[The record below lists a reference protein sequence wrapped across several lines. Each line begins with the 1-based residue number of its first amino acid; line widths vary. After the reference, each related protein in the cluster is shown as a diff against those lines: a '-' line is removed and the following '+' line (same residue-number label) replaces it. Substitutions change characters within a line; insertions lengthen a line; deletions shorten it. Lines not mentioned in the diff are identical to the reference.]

1 MSFLSS
7 RAWALQQVLRGI
19 NNAKGLFFLALA
31 LASLSLTIPVF
42 VASIVYGLSEPLR
55 SVPVS
60 PEVTVFTD
68 DGITKSWILSS
79 PQI

>member
-42 VASIVYGLSEPLR
+42 VASIVYMY
-55 SVPVS
+55 
-60 PEVTVFTD
+60 
-68 DGITKSWILSS
+68 
-79 PQI
+79 